1 MITVDNEGWC
11 MIGPDGT
18 LETAAPIRKDPT
30 VKAAMVSE
38 VKHDTGTSDEHGFVP
53 RQ

>member
-1 MITVDNEGWC
+1 

-30 VKAAMVSE
+30 VKAAILSE
-38 VKHDTGTSDEHGFVP
+38 VDHVIGTSDEYGFVP